1 MTDDA
6 SPGTQGLPARTAV
19 PSSSGGPRRWG
30 AVVALAWL
38 ATLGVSLALATYT
51 LDDSWITYRYARNLV
66 EGHGLQ
72 WNPTDDHAFEAYTSF
87 SHVLVTAG
95 LQAIGIDPATGSK
108 VLGIGF
114 NLLLLILLARFCRE
128 EDSGF
133 PAFAALAATIGTT
146 HLFGF
151 HAVTGMDTFLYI
163 AVLTFATI
171 QLFRILRTG
180 GGLPAF
186 CLTLTAGALTR
197 PDCAVLFAGYLL
209 ILWFLR
215 PALRGPL
222 LKHLALWTLL
232 PGILY
237 AGFKLA
243 YFGALLPNSFHFKSS
258 DATGFLPGRVYV
270 RQFAVDHLLVPFVFA
285 AWLWRTR
292 RLAREEF
299 WCLAALTA
307 ALLFYVEIQPKVGVG
322 FRFLVPLLP
331 SFLLVLSR
339 AAGRLWAGDRRRVAL
354 AYGVILPLTGL
365 AGSVLDWKDLVHYL
379 KPREINPLIGRALAG
394 LPNAESRVLVTGEAG
409 AIPYYSRA
417 HHLDLLGLVSRAG
430 SRSLTDA
437 TWIYEHNPEII
448 VTHSVAVDP
457 TGDGRFELNRE
468 EAAKV
473 LSRPANS
480 TPYLSYQILSHPEAA
495 RFRLLWK
502 IPAWDNPRANEYYY
516 LFVRETSDLLPLLIE
531 RTPDVAVKGAAPS
544 RHRSTPDLPHDRAT
558 PAAGAP
564 DTQAGPAPST

>member
-1 MTDDA
+1 MPA
-6 SPGTQGLPARTAV
+6 GTAGHA
-19 PSSSGGPRRWG
+19 GPRAARRWWM
-30 AVVALAWL
+30 AVALAWL
-38 ATLGVSLALATYT
+38 ATVGVSLALAAYT

-66 EGHGLQ
+66 EGHGLK

-95 LQAIGIDPATGSK
+95 LQSLGIDPATGSK

-114 NLLLLILLARFCRE
+114 NLLLLVLLARFCMA
-128 EDSGF
+128 EDTGL
-133 PAFAALAATIGTT
+133 PAFAALAATIGST

-163 AVLTFATI
+163 AILTLATT

-222 LKHLALWTLL
+222 LKNLVWWTLL
-232 PGILY
+232 PGVLY

-270 RQFAVDHLLVPFVFA
+270 RQFAVGHLLVPFVFGV
-285 AWLWRTR
+285 WLWRTR

-299 WCLAALTA
+299 WCLAALSA
-307 ALLFYVEIQPKVGVG
+307 ALLFYLEIQPKVGVG

-331 SFLLVLSR
+331 SFLLVLTR
-339 AAGRLWAGDRRRVAL
+339 PAGRLWAGGWRRMAV

-365 AGSVLDWKDLVHYL
+365 AGSVLEWKDLIHYL
-379 KPREINPLIGRALAG
+379 EPREINPLIGRALAG

-409 AIPYYSRA
+409 AIPYYSRT

-437 TWIYEHNPEII
+437 TWVYEHHPEII
-448 VTHSVAVDP
+448 VTHSIAVHP
-457 TGDGRFELNRE
+457 AGDGRFEIDRDQ
-468 EAAKV
+468 AAKV
-473 LSRPANS
+473 LARPANS

-502 IPAWDNPRANEYYY
+502 IPAWDDAKSNAYYY
-516 LFVRETSDLLPLLIE
+516 LFVRETSDLLPLLID
-531 RTPDVAVKGAAPS
+531 RTPEAALQGPGRTSKGASPFRCSDDKTLA
-544 RHRSTPDLPHDRAT
+544 RAFRS
-558 PAAGAP
+558 
-564 DTQAGPAPST
+564 AGPAARPYPSFPMNPW